1 MTLSSRDDAEDT
13 GSAKTNGGT
22 DRPTPLG
29 PPGRLRRVLDEAVV
43 RLARLMLHV
52 FFREVEVTGRE
63 RIPRGVP
70 LVFVA
75 NHNNSVVDS
84 VLLLALPGAR
94 PRMLAKST
102 LFSHPIMGPLLALV
116 GALPVYR
123 RQDAGA
129 DVSRNFETFAH
140 CRKVLAAGGQIALFP
155 EGRSHS
161 EERRLPIKSGA
172 ARIVLEAEARQ
183 GSLGIRIVPVGLNYE
198 AKDRFRSKVWVC
210 VGHAVDPTAEIV
222 RHQDE
227 PRAAVRGLTERIAVA
242 LADATPG
249 VEGRPPGPK
258 MREKAPLAWLRL
270 GSEILA
276 LPVFI
281 LGCALNWIPY
291 RIPGWISDGLSTTP
305 DEPAT
310 YKLLAGL
317 LAFPLAWVAETAIAA
332 RLAGPAW
339 GLAMTVVAPASGYAA
354 LRLREQWSRR
364 ALRRREAPPAATR
377 A

>member
-1 MTLSSRDDAEDT
+1 MTLSSRDDARDT

-22 DRPTPLG
+22 DRPTPLAIAT
-29 PPGRLRRVLDEAVV
+29 PPAWLRRVLDEAVV
-43 RLARLMLHV
+43 RLARLLLHV

-102 LFSHPIMGPLLALV
+102 LFSHPIMAPLLALV

-155 EGRSHS
+155 EGKSHS
-161 EERRLPIKSGA
+161 EERRPPIKSGA
-172 ARIVLEAEARQ
+172 ARIVLEAETPQ
-183 GSLGIRIVPVGLNYE
+183 GSLGTRIVPVGLNYE
-198 AKDRFRSKVWVC
+198 AKDRFRSTVWVC
-210 VGHAVDPTAEIV
+210 VGNAVDPTAEIV

-227 PRAAVRGLTERIAVA
+227 PRAAVRALTERIAVA

-249 VEGRPPGPK
+249 IEGRHPGPK
-258 MREKAPLAWLRL
+258 MRDKAPLAWRRL

-276 LPVFI
+276 LPVLI

-317 LAFPLAWVAETAIAA
+317 LAFPLAWAAEAAIAA
-332 RLAGPAW
+332 RLAGPEW
-339 GLAMTVVAPASGYAA
+339 GLAMTVIAPASGYAA
-354 LRLREQWSRR
+354 LRLREQWS
-364 ALRRREAPPAATR
+364 PS
-377 A
+377 